1 MAAADVLS
9 LRRYGASH
17 GSHSHDHFQI
27 LIGLQGVLELEVA
40 GHGRRIAEGDGCV
53 VAPGERHDF
62 ESRHGSQCLVLDTG
76 LPAWGA
82 RADGAP
88 PTQAILALARYLA
101 SALTAGQP
109 LARQLGPALLLES
122 WGPGTGD
129 GGTGR
134 NIDWRALGAW
144 AAERWTQPL
153 TVADLAAQVH
163 LSPTQLAARCRQAH
177 GQSLMAWLRQQRLA
191 QAVALRASGL
201 SVKDVARRCGYRSA
215 SALTAALRRDA
226 PLH

>member
-1 MAAADVLS
+1 MLAADALS
-9 LRRYGASH
+9 LRQYGASR
-17 GSHSHDHFQI
+17 GSHAHDHFQI

-62 ESRHGSQCLVLDTG
+62 ESRQGSHCLVLDSH
-76 LPAWGA
+76 LPAWGE
-82 RADGAP
+82 RADAAASRPG
-88 PTQAILALARYLA
+88 TLSLARYLA
-101 SALTAGQP
+101 QALGTDQP
-109 LARQLGPALLLES
+109 MARQLGPTLLLES
-122 WGPGTGD
+122 WGPALREPTA
-129 GGTGR
+129 GR
-134 NIDWRALGAW
+134 SIDWRALGAW
-144 AAERWTQPL
+144 AAERWQQPL

-201 SVKDVARRCGYRSA
+201 SVKEVARRCGYRSV
-215 SALTAALRRDA
+215 SALTAALRRDM